1 MILYPKIERSSLL
14 ENEAAE
20 LALLTIDEC
29 HNRRKLFD
37 NRAIYNATGGIQASI
52 EHLSDLVEG
61 LTKIASRNGY
71 PNELTKKTA
80 PDSEWGEF
88 LHRNMRI
95 SASQASYDGV
105 WQFFTIILVPD
116 LVRWRWGIAKEKGK
130 ATDHW
135 ITVSHKGRNT
145 FGRLWQ
151 RCSVMVS
158 NNFDNPYKYL
168 YELGEDQLIQIM
180 ERPSF
185 AGNRRLS
192 QTTASVLL
200 ELTSQDLKSIRSS
213 LLRDYQKR
221 MLRIGA
227 FLELQ
232 SLDDT
237 ALRDLSMEIFKKSI
251 ENLSTN

>member
-1 MILYPKIERSSLL
+1 
-14 ENEAAE
+14 
-20 LALLTIDEC
+20 
-29 HNRRKLFD
+29 
-37 NRAIYNATGGIQASI
+37 
-52 EHLSDLVEG
+52 
-61 LTKIASRNGY
+61 
-71 PNELTKKTA
+71 
-80 PDSEWGEF
+80 
-88 LHRNMRI
+88 
-95 SASQASYDGV
+95 
-105 WQFFTIILVPD
+105 
-116 LVRWRWGIAKEKGK
+116 
-130 ATDHW
+130 
-135 ITVSHKGRNT
+135 
-145 FGRLWQ
+145 
-151 RCSVMVS
+151 MVS